1 MERRTLFAA
10 GALAAVMPVAKLA
23 FAQAAPDAEK
33 QDILLAGNF
42 SLMTSRLAADRATD
56 PAVKAFATL
65 EVSEQEAVALA
76 FGASPSEQLTT
87 EHAAMLEELTA
98 LPAGPEFDMK
108 YLEGQMT
115 GHEQLRALH
124 STYAASGGDPKA
136 QGASIVAV
144 PAIDSHMSMLRAIQQ
159 RMG

>member
-1 MERRTLFAA
+1 MDRRTLFAA
-10 GALAAVMPVAKLA
+10 GALAAMMPATGPG
-23 FAQAAPDAEK
+23 FAQTAPDREK
-33 QDILLAGNF
+33 QPILLAGNF
-42 SLMTSRLAADRATD
+42 ALLTSRLAADRAAD
-56 PAVKAFATL
+56 PAVKAFSAL
-65 EVSEQEAVALA
+65 EISEQQAVAQA
-76 FGASPSEQLTT
+76 FGAAPSEQLTP

-108 YLEGQMT
+108 YLDGQLT

-124 STYAASGGDPKA
+124 ASYAKGGSDPRA

-144 PAIDSHMSMLRAIQQ
+144 PAIDSHLSMLRAIRQ

>member
-10 GALAAVMPVAKLA
+10 GALAAILPVARLA
-23 FAQAAPDAEK
+23 HAQAAPDAQK

-42 SLMTSRLAADRATD
+42 ALLSSRMAADKASD
-56 PAVKAFATL
+56 AAVKAFATL
-65 EVSEQEAVALA
+65 EMSEQEAVARA
-76 FGASPSEQLTT
+76 FGAAPSDQLMPD
-87 EHAAMLEELTA
+87 HAAMMEQLAA
-98 LPAGPEFDMK
+98 LSGAEFDSM
-108 YLEGQMT
+108 YLQGQMT

-124 STYAASGGDPKA
+124 AAYAEGGSDPRA

-159 RMG
+159 RLG

>member
-10 GALAAVMPVAKLA
+10 GALAAILPVARLA
-23 FAQAAPDAEK
+23 HAQTAPDAQK

-42 SLMTSRLAADRATD
+42 ALLSSRMAADKASD
-56 PAVKAFATL
+56 AAVKAFATL
-65 EVSEQEAVALA
+65 EMSEQEAVARA
-76 FGASPSEQLTT
+76 FGAAPSDQLMPD
-87 EHAAMLEELTA
+87 HAAMMEQLAA
-98 LPAGPEFDMK
+98 LSGAEFDSM
-108 YLEGQMT
+108 YLQGQMT

-124 STYAASGGDPKA
+124 TAYAEGGSDPRA

-159 RMG
+159 RLG